1 MPSDRPTASSSERF
15 SAIRFVMVMGLLSL
29 FADASYES
37 ARGIVGAY
45 LAQLGAA
52 AAVVAVA
59 TGGGELLGNLL
70 RYGSGALG
78 DRTGR
83 YWLLTGLG
91 YSAGL
96 LAVPAMGL
104 AGSWPAVVALVFVER
119 FGKGLRAPAR
129 DVLLS
134 RAAELAGPGKAF
146 GIHEALDQIG
156 AIAGPLAVGAI
167 LASGRSYAQALRW
180 LAIPTL
186 AALALLGAARYL
198 YPTPHVSVSAR
209 RRRRRRPSGL
219 PGDQEVSSADRLGES
234 TADAPEGYGSAGETP
249 PPAQP
254 AVPSPVS
261 DGAVPLRPIPP
272 DAAPSGPVP
281 DAAIPSGPAEGPA
294 RLPGSA
300 SPTTFRL
307 YVLGVSLAAAGL
319 ADFALVA
326 FHAERLSLLRP
337 SLIPVVFAAAMAADA
352 VSALGFGSMFDK
364 FGLSVLSVATAM
376 GSIYAA
382 FAFSSSAALL
392 FLGAL
397 LWGISLG
404 AQESVM
410 RSAVVSL
417 VPLSRRGRSYGVVG
431 MWYGLAWFAGSA
443 TLGFL
448 YGIGR
453 GALATFSIACEL
465 AAATVFLIVR
475 NRARKELSRPGATS
489 SLT

>member
-1 MPSDRPTASSSERF
+1 
-15 SAIRFVMVMGLLSL
+15 MVMGLVSL
-29 FADASYES
+29 FADAAYES

-45 LAQLGAA
+45 LGQLGAT

-83 YWLLTGLG
+83 HWLLTGLG

-104 AGSWPAVVALVFVER
+104 AASWPAVVALVFVER

-134 RAAELAGPGKAF
+134 RAAELAGPGRTF
-146 GIHEALDQIG
+146 GMHEALDQIG

-167 LASGRSYAQALRW
+167 LAGGRGYAHALRW
-180 LAIPTL
+180 LAIPAL
-186 AALALLGAARYL
+186 AALALLAAARYL
-198 YPTPHVSVSAR
+198 YPAPHLFVSAR
-209 RRRRRRPSGL
+209 RRRRRRTNGL
-219 PGDQEVSSADRLGES
+219 AWAPPEA
-234 TADAPEGYGSAGETP
+234 TA
-249 PPAQP
+249 
-254 AVPSPVS
+254 
-261 DGAVPLRPIPP
+261 
-272 DAAPSGPVP
+272 
-281 DAAIPSGPAEGPA
+281 SGPAKDPSALPA
-294 RLPGSA
+294 SV

-337 SLIPVVFAAAMAADA
+337 SLIPVVFASAMAADA

-364 FGLSVLSVATAM
+364 SGLSVLSVATGL

-382 FAFSSSAALL
+382 FAFSSSAPLL

-397 LWGISLG
+397 LWGVSLG

-417 VPLSRRGRSYGVVG
+417 VPLSRRGHSYGVVG
-431 MWYGLAWFAGSA
+431 MWYGLAWFAGSV

-453 GALATFSIACEL
+453 TVLAAFSIACEL
-465 AAATVFLIVR
+465 AAALMFLIVR
-475 NRARKELSRPGATS
+475 NRARRELPRLSGV
-489 SLT
+489 